1 MENEESKKTENIVMW
16 GRKFSKYSMFVYE
29 NLQKLMTLRK
39 GLLGIGWVN
48 VKGIGLRQDKEREY
62 SEYIIY
68 IYEILIDK
76 T

>member
-1 MENEESKKTENIVMW
+1 MENEESKKTKDIMMW
-16 GRKFSKYSMFVYE
+16 GRKLSKYSMYVYE
-29 NLQKLMTLRK
+29 NLGKLMTLRK

-48 VKGIGLRQDKEREY
+48 VKNIDIRQDKEREY

-68 IYEILIDK
+68 IYGILIDQ